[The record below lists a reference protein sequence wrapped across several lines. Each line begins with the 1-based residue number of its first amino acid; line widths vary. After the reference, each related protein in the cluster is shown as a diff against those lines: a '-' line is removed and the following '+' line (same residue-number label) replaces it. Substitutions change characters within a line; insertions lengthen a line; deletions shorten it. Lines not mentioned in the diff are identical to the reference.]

1 MTAGA
6 RTQLNP
12 SASGIR
18 QPGMDVE
25 PTKPRSNG
33 TSPGG
38 PSLVREQGF
47 VLGLVAEALDR
58 TDVRDA
64 ATAIATEL
72 ANELGCERVSIGVQ
86 NDGRL
91 DLIAISNSAD
101 FDRKSNLVRAIEDA
115 MQESCDQTSVVRYPS
130 PDPRMSVR
138 AHADLARL
146 GRKSTIVS
154 LPLVSGGTIG
164 ALLFQHSGGREI
176 DHPTELLLS
185 RIALLIAPI
194 LSLKIRAELP
204 LRKRLRRSTTG
215 LMKQLIGANHLTSKA
230 LTLLLIALTT
240 SAFTIDGTARITATA
255 ALEPSESHA
264 VVSPVHGYIEHAYKR
279 TGDIVKAGTPL
290 ASLDLRDMELEQVRW
305 QGELG
310 KLGREYGAAL
320 AARDRSQQ
328 RILRSRQKQV
338 HTQLALIENLMQ
350 RSHLT
355 SPIDGVVV
363 NGDLSEAYGSP
374 VDRGQLLFEV
384 APLESYRVILN
395 VDERDVAELEPGQMG
410 RLLLAGKPNEPIGFS
425 VKRIMPIS
433 HPEKGMNAFRVE
445 AELES
450 EPGWIRPG
458 MVGTAKVPTGSR
470 SYAWIY
476 GHDLVNAIRLR
487 LWQLG
492 L

>member
-1 MTAGA
+1 
-6 RTQLNP
+6 
-12 SASGIR
+12 
-18 QPGMDVE
+18 MDVD
-25 PTKPRSNG
+25 PAKPGSNG
-33 TSPGG
+33 TSPAG

-47 VLGLVAEALDR
+47 VLGLIAEALDR
-58 TDVRDA
+58 TDIRDA
-64 ATAIATEL
+64 ATAIVTEL
-72 ANELGCERVSIGVQ
+72 ANELGCEQVSIGLQ
-86 NDGRL
+86 NDNRVE
-91 DLIAISNSAD
+91 LIAISNSAD
-101 FDRKSNLVRAIEDA
+101 FDRKSNLVRAIEEA
-115 MQESCDQTSVVRYPS
+115 MQEACDQASVVRYPS
-130 PDPRMSVR
+130 QDPRLSVR

-154 LPLVSGGTIG
+154 LPLVAGRTIG
-164 ALLFQHSGGREI
+164 SLLFQHSGGREI
-176 DHPTELLLS
+176 DSPTVLLLS
-185 RIALLIAPI
+185 RIALLVAPI
-194 LSLKIRAELP
+194 FRLKIRAEMP
-204 LRKRLRRSTTG
+204 FRKRLWRSTTV
-215 LMKQLIGANHLTSKA
+215 LTKQLIGANHLTSKV
-230 LTLLLIALTT
+230 LSLLLIALTT
-240 SAFTIDGTARITATA
+240 SAFTIDGTVRITATA

-264 VVSPVHGYIEHAYKR
+264 VVAPVQGFIENAYKR

-290 ASLDLRDMELEQVRW
+290 ASLDLREMELEQARW

-320 AARDRSQQ
+320 ASRDRSQQ

-338 HTQLALIENLMQ
+338 HTQLALIENLME

-355 SPIDGVVV
+355 SPIDGIVV

-395 VDERDVAELEPGQMG
+395 VDERDVAELKPGQAG
-410 RLLLAGKPNEPIGFS
+410 RLLLAGNPDEPIGFS

-433 HPEKGMNAFRVE
+433 HPENGVNAFRVE

-450 EPGWIRPG
+450 DPEWIRPG

-470 SYAWIY
+470 SLAWIY
-476 GHDLVNAIRLR
+476 GHELVNSIRLR